1 MTEDPQDPKDRS
13 NPTPVRQTVASNG
26 ISTPLLV
33 ALACVILSVAT
44 QSPIFVML
52 R

>member
-13 NPTPVRQTVASNG
+13 TPTPVRQAVAANG
-26 ISTPLLV
+26 MSTPLLV
-33 ALACVILSVAT
+33 ALACLILSTAT